1 MCDPL
6 TIGGIILTGASV
18 AANSYA
24 QSQIMDARNSA
35 MEAERI
41 RQQGLDREADALNL
55 QSRDRYKGFEEK
67 QDDRGQK
74 LGEMFQE
81 NQTPTTP
88 SPQLMPA
95 SSSNIVVA
103 ENAKQAS
110 AAKDYSN
117 QQAKA
122 LGNLRAFGD
131 LLGEDSR
138 LQARDATQIG
148 QIGDFKRGSSNV
160 LQLEL
165 QAANGAGGGAGLLG
179 DILGGIGGLALKG
192 GISGASPFGASSS
205 IASSPIS
212 APSMALSAGK
222 PASTIFGSGA
232 LRGTGGLY

>member
-24 QSQIMDARNSA
+24 QSQVMDARNSA

-55 QSRDRYKGFEEK
+55 QSRQRYQDFDQKQEAKGKE
-67 QDDRGQK
+67 
-74 LGEMFQE
+74 LGEMFQA
-81 NQTPTTP
+81 NQTPATP

-131 LLGEDSR
+131 VLGEDSR

-165 QAANGAGGGAGLLG
+165 QAANEAGGGAGLLG
-179 DILGGIGGLALKG
+179 DILGGLGQTGIAKGLQGRWLE
-192 GISGASPFGASSS
+192 PS
-205 IASSPIS
+205 IPTTAPNMSIS
-212 APSMALSAGK
+212 AGMPTKIAYG
-222 PASTIFGSGA
+222 TGA
-232 LRGTGGLY
+232 LRGTSSLY